1 MSKNYLELK
10 SFFPE
15 LFEKTD
21 SSLNPV
27 PIKIKADFDAN
38 LQFKPILEEE
48 EQTV

>member
-10 SFFPE
+10 SYFPE

-27 PIKIKADFDAN
+27 PIEINEDFDAN
-38 LQFKPILEEE
+38 LQFKPELEEE